1 MNFGIFSHGVGK
13 LSERE
18 GEKAVGKLVLTGET
32 LWILQRAAEE
42 ARHLGHGQ
50 VGSEHLL
57 LALLLQKHSW
67 AAWLLERCGWEP
79 VGVRQLI
86 LRNMGQ
92 GEADLP
98 LVQGLTMGACR
109 VLQTAAGEAGRLC
122 GPGIR
127 PEHLLLAISRNE
139 ETAAARLLAENGTE
153 LNDLFTELYMN
164 MGSGMPLSR
173 PNEGGMTM
181 RLLEQFCEDLLE
193 KGTRMDPVVGREEE
207 IEAVQNVLCRKNK
220 NNPALIGEPGV
231 GKTAVVEG
239 LAQRM
244 AAGRVPEQ
252 LQGKR
257 LLSLNMASVLAGTK
271 YRGEFEERIRDI
283 LQEIRRCGN
292 VILFVDEMH
301 TLAGAGSAEG
311 AIDAANLLKPALGRG
326 EIQLIGAT
334 TLEEY
339 RKHIE
344 KDAALE
350 RRFRPVIVREP
361 SPGVTMNILEALRP
375 GLERHHRLKIS
386 KEAMEAAV
394 ELSCRYL
401 TDHFLPDKAV
411 DLLDEA
417 AARAGNRHRGE
428 TGEES
433 RQKLDRELRQA
444 VREHRFE
451 QAAAIRDKL
460 QQMMRQQRSLL
471 GRHMLEP
478 EDVAATVAQRTGIPV
493 GKLKSTDR
501 ERLLGLGAELS
512 RRVLGQE
519 EAVAEVTRAVCRG
532 RLGLADNARPVAS
545 MLFLGPTGV
554 GKTAL
559 CKALADCVYGSQDAL
574 VRLDMSEYMEQHAV
588 SRLLGAPPGY
598 VGHGE
603 GGELTE
609 RVRRRPYCVVLLD
622 EVEKAHRDVT
632 GILLQVME
640 DGVLTDSMG
649 RHVDFRNAIVVMTS
663 NLGSASHS
671 LDAVGFLSQNGH
683 SPGEKAAREFFSP
696 EFLGRLDCVTTF
708 RSLQPEVLQEIAL
721 QELKETAK
729 RAEKA
734 GVTLKSDTEAAACL
748 AGQCFGKPGGA
759 RELRRRI
766 RREVEAPLA
775 EWCLKKEGSLRLITA
790 VREGKLVLEEEKQ
803 TS

>member
-1 MNFGIFSHGVGK
+1 M
-13 LSERE
+13 
-18 GEKAVGKLVLTGET
+18 GKLVLTEQT
-32 LWILQRAAEE
+32 LWILQRAAME
-42 ARHLGHGQ
+42 ARMLGHGQ

-57 LALLLQKHSW
+57 LSLMLHRSSW
-67 AAWLLERCGWEP
+67 ASWLLERYGWEP
-79 VGVRQLI
+79 DALRQLI
-86 LRNMGQ
+86 LRRSGR
-92 GEADLP
+92 GEPQLP
-98 LVQGLTMGACR
+98 LAQGLTDGAC
-109 VLQTAAGEAGRLC
+109 LIIQTAAEDARLQSAS
-122 GPGIR
+122 GIG
-127 PEHLLLAISRNE
+127 PEHLLLAVTRNR
-139 ETAAARLLAENGTE
+139 ETAAAMLLAENGTE
-153 LNDLFTELYMN
+153 LDELFTELYMN
-164 MGSGMPLSR
+164 MGGGIVLSR
-173 PNEGGMTM
+173 PLEGGLVM
-181 RLLEQFCEDLLE
+181 RLLEQFCEDMVE
-193 KGTRMDPVVGREEE
+193 KGNRMDPVVGREEE
-207 IEAVQNVLCRKNK
+207 IDAVQNILCRKNK

-239 LAQRM
+239 FAQRM
-244 AAGRVPEQ
+244 AAGRVPEP

-326 EIQLIGAT
+326 EVQIIGAT

-350 RRFRPVIVREP
+350 RRFRPVTVREP
-361 SPGVTMNILEALRP
+361 TQAVTLTILEALRP
-375 GLERHHRLKIS
+375 GLERHHRLRIS

-401 TDHFLPDKAV
+401 PEHFLPDKAV

-417 AARAGNRHRGE
+417 ASRVRNRQRGE
-428 TGEES
+428 TGEDL
-433 RQKLDRELRQA
+433 RQKLDQELRQA
-444 VREHRFE
+444 VRENRFE
-451 QAAAIRDKL
+451 QAASLRDRI
-460 QQMMRQQRSLL
+460 QQVVRQQRSLV
-471 GRHMLEP
+471 GRKGVER

-493 GKLKSTDR
+493 GKLNCSDR
-501 ERLLGLGAELS
+501 ERLLTLEQELTQ
-512 RRVLGQE
+512 RVLGQE

-532 RLGLADNARPVAS
+532 RLGLADGARPVAS

-574 VRLDMSEYMEQHAV
+574 IRLDMSEYMEQHSV

-622 EVEKAHRDVT
+622 ELEKAHRDVT
-632 GILLQVME
+632 AILLQVLE
-640 DGVLTDSMG
+640 DGILTDSMG
-649 RHVDFRNAIVVMTS
+649 RHVDFRNSIVVMTS
-663 NLGSASHS
+663 NLGSGSRAM
-671 LDAVGFLSQNGH
+671 DAVGFLSEKGQG
-683 SPGEKAAREFFSP
+683 PGEKAAREFFTP

-708 RSLQPEVLQEIAL
+708 RPLTQEVLCAIAEKEL
-721 QELKETAK
+721 QQTVR

-734 GVTLKSDTEAAACL
+734 GACLKTDKAAADWL
-748 AGQCFGKPGGA
+748 AKQCAGGAGGA
-759 RELRRRI
+759 RDLRRRI
-766 RREVEAPLA
+766 RRELEAPLA
-775 EWCLKKEGSLRLITA
+775 QRLLKQGSSLKLRTEVNGECLL
-790 VREGKLVLEEEKQ
+790 LVEEVSMKH
-803 TS
+803 

>member
-1 MNFGIFSHGVGK
+1 M
-13 LSERE
+13 
-18 GEKAVGKLVLTGET
+18 GKLVLTGET
-32 LWILQRAAEE
+32 LWILHRAAEE
-42 ARHLGHGQ
+42 ARRFGHGQ

-57 LALLLQKHSW
+57 FALLLQKQSW
-67 AAWLLERCGWEP
+67 AAWLLEQCGWDAA
-79 VGVRQLI
+79 GMRQLI
-86 LRNMGQ
+86 LADLGQ
-92 GEADLP
+92 GQADLP
-98 LVQGLTMGACR
+98 LAQGLTAGACR
-109 VLQTAAGEAGRLC
+109 VLQTAAREAGQLR

-139 ETAAARLLAENGTE
+139 HTAAARLLTENGTG
-153 LNDLFTELYMN
+153 LNELFTELYMN
-164 MGSGMPLSR
+164 MGSGSPLSR

-301 TLAGAGSAEG
+301 TLSGAGSAEG

-361 SPGVTMNILEALRP
+361 SAEVTMNILEALRP
-375 GLERHHRLKIS
+375 GLERHHRLRIS

-401 TDHFLPDKAV
+401 TDHYLPDKAV

-417 AARAGNRHRGE
+417 ASRAGNRHHGAS
-428 TGEES
+428 GEET
-433 RQKLDRELRQA
+433 RQDLDRALRQA
-444 VREHRFE
+444 VRENRFE

-460 QQMMRQQRSLL
+460 QQLVRQQRSLL
-471 GRHMLEP
+471 GRPGLEP

-493 GKLKSTDR
+493 GKLKCSDR
-501 ERLLGLGAELS
+501 ERLLHLREELS
-512 RRVLGQE
+512 RSVLGQE
-519 EAVAEVTRAVCRG
+519 EAVEEVTRAVCRG
-532 RLGLADNARPVAS
+532 RLGLADSARPVAS

-574 VRLDMSEYMEQHAV
+574 IRLDMSEYMEQHAV

-640 DGVLTDSMG
+640 DGILTDSMG
-649 RHVDFRNAIVVMTS
+649 RHVDFRNTIVVMTS
-663 NLGSASHS
+663 NLGGTSHG

-708 RSLQPEVLQEIAL
+708 QTLTQEVLQAIAME
-721 QELKETAK
+721 ELRQTAK

-734 GVTLKSDTEAAACL
+734 GVTLETDEEAACCL
-748 AGQCFGKPGGA
+748 AQQCHGKPGGA

-766 RREVEAPLA
+766 RRDVEAPLA
-775 EWCLKKEGSLRLITA
+775 QWCLKQEGSLRLKTA
-790 VREGKLVLEEEKQ
+790 VKEGKLLLVEERP
-803 TS
+803 SL